1 MPANSDRLAHETTR
15 DGKGPGAQIPI
26 RLRVMGMLLRAIFIA
41 ALLVVTVR
49 VSSPQS
55 ETIWSAYETPG
66 DFIRLALGLLVCI
79 WIIVHLFMLPKDPES
94 YRTWVYLGLVAVPFA
109 VICAIAVW

>member
-1 MPANSDRLAHETTR
+1 MPVNSDRLAHKTTP
-15 DGKGPGAQIPI
+15 DGKGPRAPIPV
-26 RLRVMGMLLRAIFIA
+26 RLRVVGMLLRAIFMA
-41 ALLVVTVR
+41 TLVVVIVR

-66 DFIRLALGLLVCI
+66 DLIRLALGLLVCI
-79 WIIVHLFMLPKDPES
+79 WIIVQLFTVPKDPDR

>member
-1 MPANSDRLAHETTR
+1 MPANSDRLAHESTR

-26 RLRVMGMLLRAIFIA
+26 RLRIIGMLLRAIFIA
-41 ALLVVTVR
+41 ALVVVTVR

-66 DFIRLALGLLVCI
+66 DLIRLVLGLLVCV

-94 YRTWVYLGLVAVPFA
+94 YRTWVYLGLAAVPFA

>member
-1 MPANSDRLAHETTR
+1 MPANSDGLAQKTTPDAKEPGSRIPLRL
-15 DGKGPGAQIPI
+15 QIA
-26 RLRVMGMLLRAIFIA
+26 GMLLRAIFIA
-41 ALLVVTVR
+41 TLVVVTVR

-66 DFIRLALGLLVCI
+66 DFIRLALGLLVCV
-79 WIIVHLFMLPKDPES
+79 WIIVHLFMLPKDPEG

-109 VICAIAVW
+109 LICAIAVW

>member
-1 MPANSDRLAHETTR
+1 MPANSDGLAHESPR
-15 DGKGPGAQIPI
+15 DGKGPGIPI
-26 RLRVMGMLLRAIFIA
+26 RLRLIGMLLRAIFIA
-41 ALLVVTVR
+41 ALVVVTVR

-66 DFIRLALGLLVCI
+66 DFIRIALGLLVCI